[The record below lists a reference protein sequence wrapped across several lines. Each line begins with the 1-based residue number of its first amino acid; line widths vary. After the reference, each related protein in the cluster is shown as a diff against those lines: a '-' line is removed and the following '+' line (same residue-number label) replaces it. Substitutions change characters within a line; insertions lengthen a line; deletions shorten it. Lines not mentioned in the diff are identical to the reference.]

1 MIRLKMKN
9 NKIHELKQI
18 DSIFPKHQ
26 LDDLIIDKLKEIRQ
40 LQNNIKLDNLEYT
53 TKREKVIASI
63 ILIIYCFE
71 GVDRREICQ

>member
-1 MIRLKMKN
+1 MKN

-18 DSIFPKHQ
+18 DSIFPKDQ

-63 ILIIYCFE
+63 ILVIYCFE

>member
-1 MIRLKMKN
+1 MIRLEMKN

-18 DSIFPKHQ
+18 DSIFPKDQ

-40 LQNNIKLDNLEYT
+40 LQNNITLENLEYT

-63 ILIIYCFE
+63 NTYYLLF
-71 GVDRREICQ
+71 